1 MNEVSGTAGSA
12 PKRVI
17 VAVAAFYLVAVGVSF
32 IAAQFPATDY
42 IGQFRVDGGL
52 LIGLGPLLGAA
63 VGAILLRQRFPSL
76 FGRTFLIGALALLV
90 PVGLT
95 AITGF
100 GTMASPG
107 VPGLI
112 FAASIIVYCIC
123 EEAGWRGF
131 LTTNLAW
138 MKDWHAD
145 LLSGVLWFAWHFTF
159 MRELYD
165 PAYLATFVPAIIA
178 GAFGLAATRRMTG
191 GFALASGWHAAIK
204 LLPIGPAAFGLM
216 AFLALLTWWGK
227 QASARRS
234 TLAGAH
240 S

>member
-1 MNEVSGTAGSA
+1 MNEISGAAESA
-12 PKRVI
+12 PKRAI
-17 VAVAAFYLVAVGVSF
+17 VAVAAFYLVAVGISL
-32 IAAQFPATDY
+32 AAAGFPATDF
-42 IGQFRVDGGL
+42 IGQYRVDGGL
-52 LIGLGPLLGAA
+52 LIGLGPLLGAV

-76 FGRTFLIGALALLV
+76 FGSNFIIGTLALLA
-90 PVGLT
+90 PSALT

-100 GTMASPG
+100 GALASPG
-107 VPGLI
+107 VPGFI
-112 FAASIIVYCIC
+112 FAASIMVYCIC

-131 LTTNLAW
+131 LTANLAW

-165 PAYLATFVPAIIA
+165 PSYLTTFVPAIIA

-191 GFALASGWHAAIK
+191 GFALASGWHAAVK
-204 LLPIGPAAFGLM
+204 LLPIGAPAFALL
-216 AFLALLTWWGK
+216 AFLAVLTWWGK
-227 QASARRS
+227 QASTRPS
-234 TLAGAH
+234 PVAGPH